1 MHGLKPVFIS
11 TYEIAKFDSHIDW
24 CYSGFDEEGVM
35 IVKKFIALFIIISLI
50 LVSFVSF
57 ADGGDG
63 NNQTDAP
70 HPPVAAK
77 QM

>member
-1 MHGLKPVFIS
+1 MFIS
-11 TYEIAKFDSHIDW
+11 TYEIVKFDSHIDW
-24 CYSGFDEEGVM
+24 CYSGFGEEGVM
-35 IVKKFIALFIIISLI
+35 IVKKFIALFIILLI
-50 LVSFVSF
+50 LVNFVLF